1 MKKLTLLLFIPIISF
16 SQNEDILLNG
26 SVSVEGNQIKNVA
39 DPTDLNDAV
48 NKQYVDELSTNGN
61 NTMDF
66 QSLQYPDGISSETVI
81 ITQSESFQVPA
92 GKNFTTNFIQGDVLI
107 DNINFNPSSYTPQ
120 NIMLGPEQ
128 TLIVLEGFVTGFL
141 TNPGV
146 TPITI
151 DLITGN
157 YVVPENRLFV
167 LVTTSNNDIPISING
182 HNPNPFSTGGFPN
195 ENMIL
200 GPGTE
205 ISCQCAINGYLK

>member
-1 MKKLTLLLFIPIISF
+1 MKKLILLLFIPLASF

-66 QSLQYPDGISSETVI
+66 QSLQYPDGISEDAVI
-81 ITQSESFQVPA
+81 ISPSASFQVPE
-92 GKNFTTNFIQGDVLI
+92 GKNFI
-107 DNINFNPSSYTPQ
+107 INYSQKAITINEIIFDLSYPP
-120 NIMLGPEQ
+120 N
-128 TLIVLEGFVTGFL
+128 LIVASGQIVSTESGFIAGFL
-141 TNPGV
+141 TNEGV
-146 TPITI
+146 VPVTI
-151 DLITGN
+151 DLVANN
-157 YVVPENRLFV
+157 YVVPNNKTFV
-167 LVTTSNNDIPISING
+167 LVSVSYPDASITINDIDP
-182 HNPNPFSTGGFPN
+182 NPNGNDNFLRY
-195 ENMIL
+195 ENIIL